1 MIDSNNEN
9 YGCTP
14 KLVMQGEQT
23 VSLNTVAYRGALTPL
38 LEKISPRFGSVVG
51 GEEVTFSGTGFV
63 ETTGDYEI
71 TIDGVDCVVSSAT
84 TTSVTCTTG
93 PRTGLVESSLSIKIK
108 DRGYM
113 ST

>member
-1 MIDSNNEN
+1 VIDSTNED

-14 KLVMQGEQT
+14 KVVMLDVEAA
-23 VSLNTVAYRGALTPL
+23 SLNTVVYQGALTPL

-93 PRTGLVESSLSIKIK
+93 PRIGLVESSLSIKIK